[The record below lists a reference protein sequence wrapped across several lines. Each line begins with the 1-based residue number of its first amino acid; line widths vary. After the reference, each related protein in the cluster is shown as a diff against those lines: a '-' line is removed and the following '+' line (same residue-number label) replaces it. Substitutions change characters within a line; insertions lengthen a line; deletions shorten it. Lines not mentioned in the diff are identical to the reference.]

1 MVDREVVLAKIS
13 ALKRHLERL
22 KGIARIKEHTYLD
35 SLDAQ
40 DIAIHNL
47 QMAIQK
53 CIDIGNHFFSEWD
66 IGAPAS
72 YSEVFDEMQKRKIIS
87 RAMFGKLIKMTGLR
101 NRIVHEYEDIDHKKI
116 YALIKHNL
124 RDFNSFLKQIINH
137 L

>member
-1 MVDREVVLAKIS
+1 MVDRELVLSKIS
-13 ALKRHLERL
+13 SLKRHIERL
-22 KGIARIKEHTYLD
+22 KGIARIKEHVYLD

-72 YSEVFDEMQKRKIIS
+72 YSEVFDAMRKRKIIS
-87 RAMFGKLIKMTGLR
+87 RAMFDKLVKMVGLR
-101 NRIVHEYEDIDHKKI
+101 NRIVHEYEDVEHKKI
-116 YALIKHNL
+116 YVFIKHDL
-124 RDFNSFLKQIINH
+124 RDFDLFLKQIVNH